1 MSVSIEI
8 GTQAPPLQ
16 LDTDGVVRVGGTRV
30 TLDSVVNAFSN
41 GASAEELVQQFP
53 TLRLPDVYAVIAY
66 DLSHQEEVERYLDS
80 RREQAARIRAD
91 NEIKSDQEGI
101 RDRLMARR
109 EKGS

>member
-1 MSVSIEI
+1 
-8 GTQAPPLQ
+8 LQ

-30 TLDSVVNAFSN
+30 TLDSVVTAFSN
-41 GASAEELVQQFP
+41 GASAEEIVQQFP
-53 TLRLPDVYAVIAY
+53 TLGLPDIYAVIAY
-66 DLSHQEEVERYLDS
+66 YLGRQEEVERYLDS

-91 NEIKSDQEGI
+91 NETKSDQKRI

>member
-1 MSVSIEI
+1 MSIEI

-16 LDTDGVVRVGGTRV
+16 LDADGVVRVAGTRV
-30 TLDSVVNAFSN
+30 TLDSVVTAYSN
-41 GASAEELVQQFP
+41 GASAEEIVQQFP

-66 DLSHQEEVERYLDS
+66 YLSRQEEVKRYLDS

-91 NEIKSDQEGI
+91 NETKSDREGI

>member
-1 MSVSIEI
+1 VSIEI

-30 TLDSVVNAFSN
+30 TLDSVVTAFSN
-41 GASAEELVQQFP
+41 GASAEEIVQQFP
-53 TLRLPDVYAVIAY
+53 TLGLPDIYAVIAY
-66 DLSHQEEVERYLDS
+66 YLGRQEEVERYLDS

-91 NEIKSDQEGI
+91 NETKSDQKGI

>member
-1 MSVSIEI
+1 MSIEI

-30 TLDSVVNAFSN
+30 TLDSVVTAFSN
-41 GASAEELVQQFP
+41 GASAEEIVQQFP
-53 TLRLPDVYAVIAY
+53 TLGLPDVYAVIAY
-66 DLSHQEEVERYLDS
+66 YLGRQEEVERYLDS

-91 NEIKSDQEGI
+91 NETKSDQKGI

>member
-1 MSVSIEI
+1 MSIEI

-30 TLDSVVNAFSN
+30 TLDSVVTAFSN
-41 GASAEELVQQFP
+41 GASAEEIVQQFP
-53 TLRLPDVYAVIAY
+53 TLGLPDIYAVIAY
-66 DLSHQEEVERYLDS
+66 YLGRQEEVERYLDS

-91 NEIKSDQEGI
+91 NETKSDQKGI